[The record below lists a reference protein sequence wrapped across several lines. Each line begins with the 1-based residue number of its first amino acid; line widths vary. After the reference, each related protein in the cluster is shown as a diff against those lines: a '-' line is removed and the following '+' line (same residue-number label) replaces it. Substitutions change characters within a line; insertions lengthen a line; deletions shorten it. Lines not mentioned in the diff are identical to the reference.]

1 MTNILP
7 QATGF
12 NQAGGAW
19 RKIEDIIECSRDVPN
34 VKKQTIFGGALYTD
48 GANDYFWDS
57 HGIPTPDAFW
67 KIVVREYS
75 HGLSP
80 EVAAYVLPNLY
91 NATDDRLDSDYLKT
105 IAAVRALSGDAMPE
119 LPGTYSERD
128 STWSIPPGCD
138 KS

>member
-1 MTNILP
+1 M
-7 QATGF
+7 
-12 NQAGGAW
+12 
-19 RKIEDIIECSRDVPN
+19 
-34 VKKQTIFGGALYTD
+34 
-48 GANDYFWDS
+48 
-57 HGIPTPDAFW
+57 
-67 KIVVREYS
+67 VREYS